1 MPHGVEGYASGLPQD
16 PSIQRP
22 PGIASI
28 ALTVPTAK
36 AVSAKSLCR
45 PNAVVGVSG
54 THSRKFV
61 PDDSAADLFGH
72 IRIRQQRVE
81 SAGVP
86 CPLPGGP
93 LGFDGWRKVGVAG
106 FERASSLRQMLN
118 RFYEA
123 FDTERRSGACDAS
136 DYRTPFQIDRDR
148 VLHTPTFRR
157 LQNKTQVFWSGEYDF
172 YRTRLTHSL
181 EVAQIGKS
189 ISYWLKSQPDGPLG
203 DDFFIDPD
211 LVEAICLSHDLGHPP
226 FGHAGE
232 RTLNHL
238 MRDHGGF
245 EGNAQTLRL
254 LTERIFS
261 AKRSGMDPTRAFLDG
276 VLKYKSLWTELG
288 NQPEHH
294 FIYDNQHAYLD
305 WAMGG
310 NDFPLELTPGKVRDK
325 FKSIEC
331 QLMDWADD
339 TAYSLNDLSDSVRAG
354 FLNIEKIE
362 AWAET
367 HGHPTD
373 DASPL
378 GDLMRAIR
386 RKRVDPFVGKRIGK
400 YIQSTR
406 LETDVNFLS
415 ASTNRYRYRLAIDPA
430 VKAESGLFKRLAFEV
445 VFLSPQLKQLEHK
458 GSRMLRQ
465 LWEVLGERYISQ
477 QKIDGQDFQLLPADT
492 AAEITGAPDEATR
505 ARLVCDFLSGMTDGY
520 AARTYKRLF
529 SPDFGSIGDLVG

>member
-1 MPHGVEGYASGLPQD
+1 M
-16 PSIQRP
+16 
-22 PGIASI
+22 
-28 ALTVPTAK
+28 T
-36 AVSAKSLCR
+36 
-45 PNAVVGVSG
+45 
-54 THSRKFV
+54 
-61 PDDSAADLFGH
+61 
-72 IRIRQQRVE
+72 
-81 SAGVP
+81 
-86 CPLPGGP
+86 
-93 LGFDGWRKVGVAG
+93 
-106 FERASSLRQMLN
+106 N
-118 RFYEA
+118 RFYNA
-123 FDTERRSGACDAS
+123 FDTERRSARGDSA

-148 VLHTPTFRR
+148 VLHTSTFRR

-189 ISYWLKSQPDGPLG
+189 ITYWLKSHSDGPLG

-261 AKRSGMDPTRAFLDG
+261 AKRDGMDPTRAFLDG
-276 VLKYKSLWTELG
+276 VLKYKSLRTELG
-288 NQPEHH
+288 GRPENH
-294 FIYDNQHAYLD
+294 FIYDSQHNYLD

-310 NDFPLELTPGKVRDK
+310 IDFPLELTAGKVRDG

-331 QLMDWADD
+331 QIMDWADD

-362 AWAET
+362 AWAEI
-367 HGHPTD
+367 HNQPTGQ
-373 DASPL
+373 ATPL

-386 RKRVDPFVGKRIGK
+386 RRRVDPFVGKRIGG
-400 YIQSTR
+400 YIKATR
-406 LETDVNFLS
+406 VTADVNFLS
-415 ASTNRYRYRLAIDPA
+415 SMTNRYRHRLEIESAAQAECA
-430 VKAESGLFKRLAFEV
+430 VFKKLAFDV
-445 VFLSPQLKQLEHK
+445 VFLAPQLKQLEHK

-465 LWEVLGERYISQ
+465 LWEVLGERYISGGT
-477 QKIDGQDFQLLPADT
+477 IDGQDFQLLPADT
-492 AAEITGAPDEATR
+492 AAEIQAAPDEAGR

-529 SPDFGSIGDLVG
+529 SPDFGSIGDLIG

>member
-1 MPHGVEGYASGLPQD
+1 MQ
-16 PSIQRP
+16 
-22 PGIASI
+22 
-28 ALTVPTAK
+28 
-36 AVSAKSLCR
+36 
-45 PNAVVGVSG
+45 
-54 THSRKFV
+54 
-61 PDDSAADLFGH
+61 
-72 IRIRQQRVE
+72 
-81 SAGVP
+81 
-86 CPLPGGP
+86 
-93 LGFDGWRKVGVAG
+93 
-106 FERASSLRQMLN
+106 N
-118 RFYEA
+118 RFYGD
-123 FDTERRSGACDAS
+123 FDTERRPAAGDPS

-189 ISYWLKSQPDGPLG
+189 ICYWLKTRTDGPLA

-238 MRDHGGF
+238 MAGHGGF

-261 AKRSGMDPTRAFLDG
+261 AKRKGMDPTRAFLDG
-276 VLKYKSLWTELG
+276 ILKYKSLWSELKASTG
-288 NQPEHH
+288 ETPEHH
-294 FIYDNQHAYLD
+294 FIYDDQHVYLD

-310 NDFPLELTPGKVRDK
+310 NDFPLELPPGKARDS

-331 QLMDWADD
+331 QVMDWADD
-339 TAYSLNDLSDSVRAG
+339 TAYSLNDLSDSARAG

-362 AWAET
+362 AWAEK
-367 HGHPTD
+367 HGEETGGGT
-373 DASPL
+373 PL

-386 RKRVDPFVGKRIGK
+386 RKSVDPFVGKRIGR

-406 LETDVNFLS
+406 LEADSNFLS
-415 ASTNRYRYRLAIDPA
+415 GTTNRYRYGLAIDDD
-430 VKAESGLFKRLAFEV
+430 VKAESALFKKLAFEV

-465 LWEVLGERYISQ
+465 LWQVLGERYITGGT
-477 QKIDGQDFQLLPADT
+477 IDGQDFQLLPADT
-492 AAEITGAPDEATR
+492 AEEIGNAPDDSAR
-505 ARLVCDFLSGMTDGY
+505 ARLVCDFLAGMTDGY

-529 SPDFGSIGDLVG
+529 SPDFGSIGDLIG